1 MLSHYSRQGDS
12 NGLPIVSNSQW
23 VGFVDDEYTT
33 AELQGKAVENRAR
46 GRLVLSAREAS
57 YEIEKVRSIQR
68 WSIAYL
74 HPLSCPASQYLA
86 NTVIDV
92 SNDKPIVEEIALLRG
107 IKVIARTEKATLA
120 SDLEEKHKCE
130 VRDIPNRLLPRST
143 LDNLI
148 YPPQGLLRYRDLNH
162 ILNMTSS
169 LGS

>member
-57 YEIEKVRSIQR
+57 YEIEKVRFIQR

-120 SDLEEKHKCE
+120 SDIEEKHKYE